1 MSTSIV
7 MTIIGADHPGIVS
20 TVSEVLNR
28 HDGNWTQSSMSSLA
42 GHFAGI
48 LLATLPDEAVQDCLD
63 ELAELSEQGLE
74 IIAHTADH
82 VAEEADSE
90 TWSLDLVGHDRP
102 GIVQEITAV
111 LAQFG
116 VNVEALETEVASASM
131 AGGSLFKAKAT
142 LGLSSGVDLDDLE
155 RGLESIANEL
165 MVEFKREA

>member
-1 MSTSIV
+1 MSISIV
-7 MTIIGADHPGIVS
+7 MTIIGADQPGIVS
-20 TVSEVLNR
+20 TVSDVLNR

-48 LLATLPDEAVQDCLD
+48 LLATLPDDSVQDCLD

-74 IIAHTADH
+74 IIAQTTDH
-82 VAEEADSE
+82 FAEDPDRE
-90 TWSLDLVGHDRP
+90 TWTLDLVGHDRP

-116 VNVEALETEVASASM
+116 VNVEELETEVASASM

-142 LGLSSGVDLDDLE
+142 LGLSSDVDIDDLE

-165 MVEFKREA
+165 MVEFKRES